1 MKLLIKT
8 IYDKAKIQDDDIDD
22 DEDGSRKDNSEKKEN
37 YDEGEIED
45 LEDKYDKDVLI
56 TLLLKFI
63 EGKKNFDSNL
73 NTADQNKKK
82 QIDKDKKEKSQL
94 AEKKYWENL
103 TKVLPEETEQ
113 VWRVMDK
120 IGSKYYQLLLDR
132 HKLIEET
139 TELHNQNDEL
149 QNLLNQY

>member
-37 YDEGEIED
+37 YDEAEIED

>member
-22 DEDGSRKDNSEKKEN
+22 DEDGSRKDNSQKKEE

-56 TLLLKFI
+56 NLLLKFI

-103 TKVLPEETEQ
+103 TKVLPEETVQ

>member
-8 IYDKAKIQDDDIDD
+8 IYDKAKIQDDDMDD
-22 DEDGSRKDNSEKKEN
+22 DEDGSRKDNSQKKED

-56 TLLLKFI
+56 NLLLKFI

>member
-1 MKLLIKT
+1 M
-8 IYDKAKIQDDDIDD
+8 
-22 DEDGSRKDNSEKKEN
+22 GEN
-37 YDEGEIED
+37 NPDQEYDETEIED

-56 TLLLKFI
+56 NLLLKFI

-94 AEKKYWENL
+94 AEKKHWENL

-113 VWRVMDK
+113 VWRVLDK

-149 QNLLNQY
+149 QNLLNQYLKVNHNLINSNTQNIKVNLLE

>member
-1 MKLLIKT
+1 MG
-8 IYDKAKIQDDDIDD
+8 DKAKIQDDDIDD
-22 DEDGSRKDNSEKKEN
+22 DDDGSRKDKSQREE
-37 YDEGEIED
+37 YDETEIED

-56 TLLLKFI
+56 NLLLKFI
-63 EGKKNFDSNL
+63 EGKKNFDSSL
-73 NTADQNKKK
+73 NTTDQNKKK